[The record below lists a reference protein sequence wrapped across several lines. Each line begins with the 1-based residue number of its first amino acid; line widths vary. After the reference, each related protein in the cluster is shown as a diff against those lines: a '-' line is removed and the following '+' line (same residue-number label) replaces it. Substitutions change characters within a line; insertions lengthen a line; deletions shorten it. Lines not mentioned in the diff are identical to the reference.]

1 MKLSLPFAVAGL
13 TLAIT
18 AAAQAQVR
26 EEKTISLALANEA
39 AAAAVA
45 ECQTKG
51 FAVSAAIVDRAGQL
65 KALQRAD
72 NAGPHTLDSSQR
84 KAYTSAS
91 FRAPT
96 GAMMENAQK
105 NPGAANIWHIQG
117 VILLAGGVPLRA
129 GDQVVGGIGVGG
141 APAGSIDE
149 ECANAGIKKISDRL
163 K

>member
-1 MKLSLPFAVAGL
+1 MKLTLPFAVAGL
-13 TLAIT
+13 TFAIA

-26 EEKTISLALANEA
+26 EEKTMTLALANEA

-45 ECQTKG
+45 ECQAKG

-91 FRAPT
+91 FRANT
-96 GAMMENAQK
+96 GAMMETAQK

-117 VILLAGGVPLRA
+117 VILLPGGVPIRV
-129 GDQVVGGIGVGG
+129 GDQVVGAIGVGG

-149 ECANAGIKKISDRL
+149 DCANAGIKKISDRL